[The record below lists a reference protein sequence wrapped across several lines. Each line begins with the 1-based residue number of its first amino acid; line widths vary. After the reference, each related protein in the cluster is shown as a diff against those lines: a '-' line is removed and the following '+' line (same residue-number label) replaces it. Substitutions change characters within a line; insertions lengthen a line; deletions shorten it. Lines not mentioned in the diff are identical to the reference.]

1 MSGQL
6 SQNKAENRREDF
18 RKYLEKSGVVD
29 AMTKLLVG
37 LYEEPSKP
45 EDALDYVRKQF
56 QGGPIEEVDI
66 AALRNER
73 DDLAIKLKEAEERIR
88 ELEQKVET
96 LSSQQ
101 PPQPTS

>member
-6 SQNKAENRREDF
+6 NQNKAENRREDF

-37 LYEEPSKP
+37 LYEEPEKP

-66 AALRNER
+66 VALRNEK
-73 DDLAIKLKEAEERIR
+73 DELSFKLKEAEERIK
-88 ELEQKVET
+88 ELEKKLEGI
-96 LSSQQ
+96 SS
-101 PPQPTS
+101 PPQTTS

>member
-37 LYEEPSKP
+37 LYEEPEKP

-56 QGGPIEEVDI
+56 QGGPIEEVDVI
-66 AALRNER
+66 ALRNER
-73 DDLAIKLKEAEERIR
+73 DELSIKLKEAEDRIK

-96 LSSQQ
+96 LSTQQ
-101 PPQPTS
+101 PQQTAS